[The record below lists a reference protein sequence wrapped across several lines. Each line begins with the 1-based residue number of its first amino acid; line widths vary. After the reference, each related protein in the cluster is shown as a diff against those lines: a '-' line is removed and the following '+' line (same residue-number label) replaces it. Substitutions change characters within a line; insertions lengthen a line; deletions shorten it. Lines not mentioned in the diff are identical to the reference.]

1 MRILIVGAG
10 IAGLYKAYSLLKE
23 GHSVQILEKTKYL
36 GGQLRTIK
44 YEYGNGLYYFD
55 VGPHVPPRFHKIWD
69 NLCERVNSIN
79 IPLPIKVSIK
89 LKPGFDLI
97 FPPDLRIIK
106 NLKFNNILLMIKYI
120 TSYLYTSKHKV
131 KEKNL
136 EDSLINSWGSKFYQD
151 HMYPFISNFWKF
163 EISNLSKNYKARVTP
178 PRIRYAIQKIFEFKS
193 KRDFK
198 SNTQKSLESKIAIK
212 DKSKVRNFYLY
223 PKFGCKGVID
233 FLKDDIILNNGIVK
247 TNSIITDLNS
257 SNDHIEIQ
265 YIQGKKVY
273 TKVFDK
279 IYWAAS
285 ILDLINILKLK
296 NYNQLNYR
304 KLLTINISIN
314 KKDLLGDKVHASYIM
329 IPNILFH
336 RIYEPNK
343 ISPYM
348 TPKNKT
354 SACLEIT
361 LEKKINN
368 LTDLVKKSLNQF
380 CLLYNLKKSEI
391 KYLGSNYY
399 EEAYPLL
406 FVDYNN
412 DIVRLNG
419 ALSKKTSKIS
429 LIGRTGQYFPYN
441 TEETLNSTL

>member
-1 MRILIVGAG
+1 M
-10 IAGLYKAYSLLKE
+10 
-23 GHSVQILEKTKYL
+23 
-36 GGQLRTIK
+36 
-44 YEYGNGLYYFD
+44 
-55 VGPHVPPRFHKIWD
+55 
-69 NLCERVNSIN
+69 CERVNSIN
-79 IPLPIKVSIK
+79 ISLPIKVSIK
-89 LKPGFDLI
+89 LKPGLDI
-97 FPPDLRIIK
+97 TFPPDLRIIK
-106 NLKFNNILLMIKYI
+106 NLKINNILLLIKFI
-120 TSYLYTSKHKV
+120 TPYLYTSKHKV

-151 HMYPFISNFWKF
+151 NMYPFISNFWKF
-163 EISNLSKNYKARVTP
+163 DISNMSKDYKARVTP
-178 PRIRYAIQKIFEFKS
+178 PRIRYAIQKIFEFKN

-198 SNTQKSLESKIAIK
+198 SNTQQSLESKITIK
-212 DKSKVRNFYLY
+212 DKPKFRNFYLY
-223 PKFGCKGVID
+223 PKFGCKRVID
-233 FLKDDIILNNGIVK
+233 FLKDDIILNDGIIK

-265 YIQGKKVY
+265 YIQGKNVY
-273 TKVFDK
+273 TDVFDK

-285 ILDLINILKLK
+285 ILDLINLLKLK

-314 KKDLLGDKVHASYIM
+314 KKDLLGDRVHASYIM
-329 IPNILFH
+329 IPNIIFH
-336 RIYEPNK
+336 RIHEPNK

-361 LEKKINN
+361 LNNKINN
-368 LTDLVKKSLNQF
+368 PTDLVKKSLNQF
-380 CLLYNLKKSEI
+380 CLFYNLKKSEI
-391 KYLGSNYY
+391 HYLGCNYY

-406 FVDYNN
+406 FIDYNE
-412 DIVRLNG
+412 DLARFKE

-441 TEETLNSTL
+441 VVETLNSTL

>member
-1 MRILIVGAG
+1 M
-10 IAGLYKAYSLLKE
+10 
-23 GHSVQILEKTKYL
+23 EKTKNL

-44 YEYGNGLYYFD
+44 YEHGNGLYYFD
-55 VGPHVPPRFHKIWD
+55 VGPHVPPRIHKIWN
-69 NLCERVNSIN
+69 NLCEKVNSIE

-97 FPPDLRIIK
+97 FPLDLRIIK
-106 NLKFNNILLMIKYI
+106 NLKFNNILPMIKFI
-120 TSYLYTSKHKV
+120 TSYFYTSKHKV

-136 EDSLINSWGSKFYQD
+136 EDSLINSWGLKFYQD

-163 EISNLSKNYKARVTP
+163 EISNLSKDYKARVSP
-178 PRIRYAIQKIFEFKS
+178 PRIRYAIQKYFELKTQ
-193 KRDFK
+193 KGFK
-198 SNTQKSLESKIAIK
+198 SNTQKSVEPKYSIN
-212 DKSKVRNFYLY
+212 DKSMFRNLYLY
-223 PKFGCKGVID
+223 PKYGCKGVID
-233 FLKDDIILNNGIVK
+233 FLKDDIILNNGIIK
-247 TNSIITDLNS
+247 TNSIITNLNS
-257 SNDHIEIQ
+257 YNDHIEIK
-265 YIQGKKVY
+265 YMHGKNLY
-273 TKVFDK
+273 TEVFDK

-296 NYNQLNYR
+296 NYNQLKYR

-314 KKDLLGDKVHASYIM
+314 KKDLLGDKVHTSYIM

-361 LEKKINN
+361 LDKKINN
-368 LTDLVKKSLNQF
+368 PTDLVKKSLNQF

-406 FVDYNN
+406 FVDYNK
-412 DIVRLNG
+412 DIVRLKE
-419 ALSKKTSKIS
+419 ALKMKTSKIS
-429 LIGRTGQYFPYN
+429 LIGRTGQCFPYN
-441 TEETLNSTL
+441 IVETLNSTL

>member
-1 MRILIVGAG
+1 
-10 IAGLYKAYSLLKE
+10 
-23 GHSVQILEKTKYL
+23 
-36 GGQLRTIK
+36 
-44 YEYGNGLYYFD
+44 YGNGSYYFD
-55 VGPHVPPRFHKIWD
+55 VGPHIPPRFHKIWND
-69 NLCERVNSIN
+69 LCERVNSIN
-79 IPLPIKVSIK
+79 IPLPIKVNIK
-89 LKPGFDLI
+89 LKPGFDLV

-106 NLKFNNILLMIKYI
+106 NLKINNILQLIKYI
-120 TSYLYTSKHKV
+120 FSYSITSKLKV

-136 EDSLINSWGSKFYQD
+136 EDSLINSWGLKFFQD

-163 EISNLSKNYKARVTP
+163 DISNMSKDYKARVTP
-178 PRIRYAIQKIFEFKS
+178 PRIRDTIQQIFELIT

-198 SNTQKSLESKIAIK
+198 SNTHNLESKISIK
-212 DKSKVRNFYLY
+212 NKSKFRNFYLY

-233 FLKDDIILNNGIVK
+233 FLRDDIILNNGIIK
-247 TNSIITDLNS
+247 TNSIITELNP
-257 SNDHIEIQ
+257 SNNHIEIQ
-265 YIQGKKVY
+265 YTQGKKVY
-273 TKVFDK
+273 TEVFDK

-285 ILDLINILKLK
+285 ILDLIKVLKLK
-296 NYNQLNYR
+296 NYNKLKYR

-314 KKDLLGDKVHASYIM
+314 KKDLLGDNVHASYIM

-361 LEKKINN
+361 LEKKITNP
-368 LTDLVKKSLNQF
+368 TVLVKKSLNQF

-391 KYLGSNYY
+391 KYLGTNYY

-406 FVDYNN
+406 FVDYNK
-412 DIVRLNG
+412 DIGRLKE
-419 ALSKKTSKIS
+419 ALKMKTSNIS

-441 TEETLNSTL
+441 VVETLNSTW

>member
-1 MRILIVGAG
+1 MRILIIGAG
-10 IAGLYKAYSLLKE
+10 IAGLYKAYSSLKE
-23 GHSVQILEKTKYL
+23 GHYVQILEKTENL
-36 GGQLRTIK
+36 GGQLHTIK
-44 YEYGNGLYYFD
+44 FEYGNGSYYFD
-55 VGPHVPPRFHKIWD
+55 VGPHIPPRFHKIWND
-69 NLCERVNSIN
+69 LCERVNSIN
-79 IPLPIKVSIK
+79 IPLPIKVNIK
-89 LKPGFDLI
+89 LKPGFDLV

-106 NLKFNNILLMIKYI
+106 NLKFNNILSMIKFI
-120 TSYLYTSKHKV
+120 ISYLNTSKHKV

-151 HMYPFISNFWKF
+151 HMYPFMSNFWDF
-163 EISNLSKNYKARVTP
+163 EISNISKDFRARVTP
-178 PRIRYAIQKIFEFKS
+178 PRIRHTIQKNLESIIQKGFN
-193 KRDFK
+193 
-198 SNTQKSLESKIAIK
+198 SNTHKRVNPKYSEK
-212 DKSKVRNFYLY
+212 DKLKLNNLYLY
-223 PKFGCKGVID
+223 PKYGCKGVID
-233 FLKDDIILNNGIVK
+233 FLKDGIILNNGIIK
-247 TNSIITDLNS
+247 TNSTITDLTLY
-257 SNDHIEIQ
+257 NDNIRIK
-265 YIQGKKVY
+265 YMYGKNVY
-273 TKVFDK
+273 TEVFDK

-296 NYNQLNYR
+296 NYNQLKYR

-343 ISPYM
+343 ISPFM

-361 LEKKINN
+361 LDKKILNPSE
-368 LTDLVKKSLNQF
+368 LIKKSLNQF
-380 CLLYNLKKSEI
+380 CSLYNLRKSEI

-406 FVDYNN
+406 FVDYNKE
-412 DIVRLNG
+412 IVRLKE
-419 ALSKKTSKIS
+419 ALKKITSKIS

-441 TEETLNSTL
+441 IVETLNSTL